1 MKRIGL
7 LSDTHAWWD
16 DRYLKY
22 FAPCDE
28 IWLAGDVV
36 DESICDRLE
45 ATGKVCRIVWGN
57 ADPHSMRLRYPKDHK
72 FTLEGVSVW
81 MTHIGGYP
89 GRWPKDLYQALQ
101 QNPPMLFV
109 CGHSHIC
116 KAIYDHNLHMLVLN
130 PGAAGTQGIQV
141 QRTLMRFTLDQGQIK
156 DLEVIELGN
165 GPAPS
170 AAQ

>member
-1 MKRIGL
+1 MSGKMKKIGL

-45 ATGKVCRIVWGN
+45 ATGKTCRIVWGN
-57 ADPHSMRLRYPKDHK
+57 ADPHSMRLRYPKDQR
-72 FTLEGVSVW
+72 FRLEGVSVW

-89 GRWPKDLYQALQ
+89 GHWPRDVYRSLLAD
-101 QNPPMLFV
+101 PPRLFV

-116 KAIYDHNLHMLVLN
+116 KAVFDHSLGVLVLN
-130 PGAAGTQGIQV
+130 PGAAGTYGQQV
-141 QRTLMRFTLDQGQIK
+141 QRTLMRFELDAGQVQN
-156 DLEVIELGN
+156 LEVIELADN
-165 GPAPS
+165 R
-170 AAQ
+170 